1 MSNAKQETIAD
12 IVAEM
17 RKDIAEGTVGIWSDF
32 GGEIARSYADRIE
45 AAEKRMVD
53 SIHRAM
59 VIIAGIE
66 MENSGYPPR
75 LWTAL
80 EDAYDALSDALGT
93 DGDTT
98 ADEEEAK
105 SIGRHFVV
113 KSYGNAE
120 KMNEAL
126 YEVRFYLPFFLQYI
140 RLESERRRSRGI
152 LARMLEVID
161 AALSAPPRNCD
172 VGTVDEQ
179 LKRFSA
185 FCMSR
190 KCNEC
195 PFVSSTYGECG
206 VRWSQM
212 PYEGGV
218 E

>member
-45 AAEKRMVD
+45 AAMRHQFREVTKMIPHEEVAVSKMETTNQTREKSSAVGNAAEMREALLETK
-53 SIHRAM
+53 S
-59 VIIAGIE
+59 VIARC
-66 MENSGYPPR
+66 MEILNKIPGGVP
-75 LWTAL
+75 
-80 EDAYDALSDALGT
+80 YDGLIDDVADEICDLRESYVNPALSD
-93 DGDTT
+93 
-98 ADEEEAK
+98 
-105 SIGRHFVV
+105 
-113 KSYGNAE
+113 
-120 KMNEAL
+120 
-126 YEVRFYLPFFLQYI
+126 
-140 RLESERRRSRGI
+140 
-152 LARMLEVID
+152 
-161 AALSAPPRNCD
+161 PPRNCD

-185 FCMSR
+185 LCMSR

-195 PFVSSTYGECG
+195 QFVSSTYGECG

>member
-45 AAEKRMVD
+45 AAMRHQFREVTKMIPHEEVAVSKMETTNQTREKSSAVGNAAEMREALLETK
-53 SIHRAM
+53 S
-59 VIIAGIE
+59 VIARC
-66 MENSGYPPR
+66 MEILNKIPGGVP
-75 LWTAL
+75 
-80 EDAYDALSDALGT
+80 YDGLIDDVADEICDLRESYVNPALSD
-93 DGDTT
+93 
-98 ADEEEAK
+98 
-105 SIGRHFVV
+105 
-113 KSYGNAE
+113 
-120 KMNEAL
+120 
-126 YEVRFYLPFFLQYI
+126 
-140 RLESERRRSRGI
+140 
-152 LARMLEVID
+152 
-161 AALSAPPRNCD
+161 PPRNCD
-172 VGTVDEQ
+172 VGTVEEQ

-195 PFVSSTYGECG
+195 QFVSSTYGECG

-212 PYEGGV
+212 PDEGGV

>member
-45 AAEKRMVD
+45 AAMRHQFREVTKMIPHEEVAVSKMETTNQTREKSSAVGNAAEMREALLETK
-53 SIHRAM
+53 S
-59 VIIAGIE
+59 VIARC
-66 MENSGYPPR
+66 MEILNKIPGGVP
-75 LWTAL
+75 
-80 EDAYDALSDALGT
+80 YDGLIDDVADEICDLRESYVNPALSD
-93 DGDTT
+93 
-98 ADEEEAK
+98 
-105 SIGRHFVV
+105 
-113 KSYGNAE
+113 
-120 KMNEAL
+120 
-126 YEVRFYLPFFLQYI
+126 
-140 RLESERRRSRGI
+140 
-152 LARMLEVID
+152 
-161 AALSAPPRNCD
+161 PPRNCD

>member
-45 AAEKRMVD
+45 AAMRHQFREVTKMIPHEEVAVSKMETTNQTREKSSAVGNAAEMREALLETK
-53 SIHRAM
+53 S
-59 VIIAGIE
+59 VIARC
-66 MENSGYPPR
+66 MEILNKIPGGVP
-75 LWTAL
+75 
-80 EDAYDALSDALGT
+80 YDGLIDDVADEICDLRESYVNPALSD
-93 DGDTT
+93 
-98 ADEEEAK
+98 
-105 SIGRHFVV
+105 
-113 KSYGNAE
+113 
-120 KMNEAL
+120 
-126 YEVRFYLPFFLQYI
+126 
-140 RLESERRRSRGI
+140 
-152 LARMLEVID
+152 
-161 AALSAPPRNCD
+161 PPRNCD

-195 PFVSSTYGECG
+195 QFVSSTYGECG

>member
-45 AAEKRMVD
+45 AAMRHQFREVTKMIPHEEVAVSKMGTTNQTREKSSAVGNAAEMREALLETQ
-53 SIHRAM
+53 S
-59 VIIAGIE
+59 VIE
-66 MENSGYPPR
+66 RCMEILNKIPGGVQ
-75 LWTAL
+75 
-80 EDAYDALSDALGT
+80 YDGLID
-93 DGDTT
+93 DV
-98 ADEEEAK
+98 ADEICDLRE
-105 SIGRHFVV
+105 GYV
-113 KSYGNAE
+113 N
-120 KMNEAL
+120 
-126 YEVRFYLPFFLQYI
+126 P
-140 RLESERRRSRGI
+140 
-152 LARMLEVID
+152 
-161 AALSAPPRNCD
+161 ALSAPPRNCD